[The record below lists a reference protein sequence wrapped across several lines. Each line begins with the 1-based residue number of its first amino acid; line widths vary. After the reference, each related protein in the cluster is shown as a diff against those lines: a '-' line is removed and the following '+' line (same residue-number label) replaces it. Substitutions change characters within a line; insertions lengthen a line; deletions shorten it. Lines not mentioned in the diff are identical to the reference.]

1 MNELRKLS
9 TVLRAVRLTIWAGRT
24 PRHDRL
30 FLHWLYRCVVA
41 ILAIVAAV
49 QVARADVPP
58 AYPPQNTPAIQ
69 QMATARTGQGF
80 HFQGQYITPDSIR
93 SGQPVRVFNRAT
105 PSLGQRSHPVSL
117 TNNYGAVAT
126 GTIQTQTAMPGSSK
140 LAQGFG
146 ALYVMQMANQHLTNL
161 KAQGVSEM
169 YSRGFEQGDWGMV
182 ADATARLFDWT
193 GFGGNVRDSLYGNA
207 DIQQMNQQLQQQA
220 LQQAQQQFSQYQAV
234 PHPEQINP
242 ATYSNYVLLTI
253 NEYGEGIPQFSRQV
267 LVNKAD
273 FNQKGWREGV
283 VFQSKNIEQSWPIRI
298 GAVEIMPQLPINNF
312 NWVQV
317 RAKFPTA
324 QDIRDYNLRNL
335 PQLSEL
341 IPKEAEVARLL
352 EQILNDNNRNHTELM
367 NALWGAGVINPSN
380 TQTMVSGSPADNTFL
395 TQPFTPAGSDQAQQT
410 QFVVN
415 NNGTVTQ
422 TTINRPDL
430 AANTSQ
436 APTRAEVG
444 QSQQQAQDTRP
455 AKENSSA
462 EKPDICAQNPNS
474 LMCAEAGNA
483 DYTDPVIPEKQI
495 DFDFKPANIFSNDG
509 VCPQPV
515 TFEIFSKSYQFSYEP
530 TCRFLR
536 GVRPIV
542 ILAAMVMAMIMAY
555 NAVKEL

>member
-1 MNELRKLS
+1 MNELRKIS
-9 TVLRAVRLTIWAGRT
+9 TVLRAVRLTIWAGRKT
-24 PRHDRL
+24 RNDRL
-30 FLHWLYRCVVA
+30 FLHWLYRCAVA
-41 ILAIVAAV
+41 ILAVAAAV

-117 TNNYGAVAT
+117 TNNYGAVAQ
-126 GTIQTQTAMPGSSK
+126 GTIQTQTAMPGPSK

-169 YSRGFEQGDWGMV
+169 YSRGFENGDWTMV

-193 GFGGNVRDSLYGNA
+193 GFGANVRDSLYGNA
-207 DIQQMNQQLQQQA
+207 DVQQLNQQLQQQA
-220 LQQAQQQFSQYQAV
+220 LAQAQQQFNQYQAV
-234 PHPEQINP
+234 QQPQQINP
-242 ATYSNYVLLTI
+242 DHYAQYKVFTI
-253 NEYGEGIPQFSRQV
+253 NQDHPSNADRTKRVVLVKSTSDHGVAGWYHVAQKGQSFTFSYEGINVDYTYPPGNIF
-267 LVNKAD
+267 
-273 FNQKGWREGV
+273 V
-283 VFQSKNIEQSWPIRI
+283 VFSWKQ
-298 GAVEIMPQLPINNF
+298 A
-312 NWVQV
+312 
-317 RAKFPTA
+317 TA
-324 QDIRDYNLRNL
+324 QDIRDYNLSNA
-335 PQLSEL
+335 PQLSE
-341 IPKEAEVARLL
+341 IVPKEADVARLM
-352 EQILNDNNRNHTELM
+352 EQLLNDNNRNHTELM
-367 NALWGAGVINPSN
+367 NALWNAGVLNPSN

-395 TQPFTPAGSDQAQQT
+395 TSPFTPAGSDQAQQT

-422 TTINRPDL
+422 STVNRPDL

-515 TFEIFSKSYQFSYEP
+515 TFEIFGKSYQFSYAQS
-530 TCRFLR
+530 CDFLR
-536 GVRPIV
+536 KVRPLI
-542 ILAAMVMAMIMAY
+542 ILAAMVTAMIMAY

>member
-9 TVLRAVRLTIWAGRT
+9 TVLRAVRLTIWAGRKT
-24 PRHDRL
+24 RHDRL
-30 FLHWLYRCVVA
+30 FLHRLYRCVVA
-41 ILAIVAAV
+41 ILAVAAAV

-126 GTIQTQTAMPGSSK
+126 GTIQTQTAMPGPSK

-169 YSRGFEQGDWGMV
+169 YSRGFEEGDWAMV

-193 GFGGNVRDSLYGNA
+193 GFGANVRDSLYGNA
-207 DIQQMNQQLQQQA
+207 DVQQLNQQLQQQA
-220 LQQAQQQFSQYQAV
+220 LAQAQQQFNQYQAV
-234 PHPEQINP
+234 QQPQQIDPNYYAQYNVVTVSQNHPLNQDKRDYEIVVKTTNRSEFTAGWFNNNDHGQSFSSNIPNTKDYFDYTFPPGNQYVIFKGRP
-242 ATYSNYVLLTI
+242 A
-253 NEYGEGIPQFSRQV
+253 
-267 LVNKAD
+267 
-273 FNQKGWREGV
+273 
-283 VFQSKNIEQSWPIRI
+283 
-298 GAVEIMPQLPINNF
+298 
-312 NWVQV
+312 
-317 RAKFPTA
+317 TA
-324 QDIRDYNLRNL
+324 QDIRDYNLSNA
-335 PQLSEL
+335 PQLSE
-341 IPKEAEVARLL
+341 IVPKEADVARLM
-352 EQILNDNNRNHTELM
+352 EQLLNDNNRNHTELM
-367 NALWGAGVINPSN
+367 NALWNAGVLNPSN
-380 TQTMVSGSPADNTFL
+380 TQTMISGSPADNTFL

-410 QFVVN
+410 QFVVH

-422 TTINRPDL
+422 STVNRPDL

-515 TFEIFSKSYQFSYEP
+515 TFEIFGKSYQFSYAQS
-530 TCRFLR
+530 CDFLR
-536 GVRPIV
+536 KVRPLI
-542 ILAAMVMAMIMAY
+542 ILAAMVTAMIMAY

>member
-1 MNELRKLS
+1 MNELRKIS

-30 FLHWLYRCVVA
+30 FLHWLYRCAVA
-41 ILAIVAAV
+41 ILAVVAAV

-69 QMATARTGQGF
+69 QMAQAPNGYVLTNNRNGLNVPNIDELRRNPRATF
-80 HFQGQYITPDSIR
+80 T
-93 SGQPVRVFNRAT
+93 RAT
-105 PSLGQRSHPVSL
+105 PSLGQRSHPVQL
-117 TNNYGAVAT
+117 TDNYGNVAR
-126 GTIQTQTAMPGSSK
+126 GQVQTQTQIPGGAGGSVMNKAITGLIVGDMAGKVMNSHGAQNAAK
-140 LAQGFG
+140 ALAEGNYSEAALSAGSAFDVFDIGSGFNSLRDIYRE
-146 ALYVMQMANQHLTNL
+146 AQDAKSQRVITEAEQA
-161 KAQGVSEM
+161 KA
-169 YSRGFEQGDWGMV
+169 
-182 ADATARLFDWT
+182 
-193 GFGGNVRDSLYGNA
+193 
-207 DIQQMNQQLQQQA
+207 
-220 LQQAQQQFSQYQAV
+220 QAQQKYDPSVKKVWVYYLYYAETGQNQVFLVTPKAYICCGGIKDSPNNTTAYLEDPTTKERYPV
-234 PHPEQINP
+234 PPYNYRTTHIRSKYVDNSPELYYRAP
-242 ATYSNYVLLTI
+242 TLEDLLLT
-253 NEYGEGIPQFSRQV
+253 N
-267 LVNKAD
+267 
-273 FNQKGWREGV
+273 
-283 VFQSKNIEQSWPIRI
+283 
-298 GAVEIMPQLPINNF
+298 
-312 NWVQV
+312 
-317 RAKFPTA
+317 
-324 QDIRDYNLRNL
+324 
-335 PQLSEL
+335 
-341 IPKEAEVARLL
+341 AEMQ
-352 EQILNDNNRNHTELM
+352 QILMQQLADQNSALNKNTEAMTQLI
-367 NALWGAGVINPSN
+367 NALWAGGHLGPGN

-395 TQPFTPAGSDQAQQT
+395 TSPYTPAGSNQAQQT
-410 QFVVN
+410 QFTIN

-422 TTINRPDL
+422 TIVNRPDL

-436 APTRAEVG
+436 APTRTEVG

-515 TFEIFSKSYQFSYEP
+515 TFEIFSKSYQLSYEP

-542 ILAAMVMAMIMAY
+542 ILAAMVTAMIMAY